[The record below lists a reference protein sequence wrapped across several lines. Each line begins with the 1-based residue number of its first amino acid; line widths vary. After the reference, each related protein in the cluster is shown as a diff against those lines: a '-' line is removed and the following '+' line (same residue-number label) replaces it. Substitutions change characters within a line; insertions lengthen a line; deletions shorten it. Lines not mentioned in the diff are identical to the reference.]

1 MGVDM
6 YLWKSKN
13 QASSTSIALQNQNQA
28 YQSLQKALNDFSSN
42 SGDLSGLAYDSAKV
56 YCSQILIPLTK
67 ACILLNEEIE
77 KATLSLPDK
86 FISEVD
92 SVSLRE
98 DELRQKIA
106 QAHKSIVYYQ
116 KLRNMEYRV
125 EQPDYFFI
133 NSLTEHIAI
142 QQKVKQ
148 KLEDKLQKIL
158 TFHNSSSGLFSNI
171 DGLYQVVRQGLSQ
184 AKSSWNEETKTFV
197 IPPQEELMWVK
208 QVHESW
214 GRRLDKEKLKSGE
227 GLTIEDIEAL
237 LTYARSHPE
246 ELVSPELIQQLKS
259 ALELVRENY
268 DKNGTQFDLLATII
282 DQLGIGVQRFGGLAT
297 ILEGIKGPSTF
308 ALNGVSTSFVL
319 VKQTGIGQALVQK
332 GTNIENWG
340 KWGGR
345 SLMGI
350 GFGLGMD
357 YDIVNTDK
365 SIGQAVVHNG
375 LSTGIGFGAAELTTV
390 ALGAFLGSNP
400 VGWAAVGVATASFA
414 IGVGV
419 TWLFNKA
426 YENNFLGLK
435 DGLDTTGVF
444 LDDVGKNVGQAISNS
459 VESAKNWASEMV
471 SDVGNAISGGLSAL
485 NPFD

>member
-13 QASSTSIALQNQNQA
+13 QASSTSRALQNQNKA

-92 SVSLRE
+92 SVSLKE

-106 QAHKSIVYYQ
+106 QAHKNIVYYQ

-133 NSLTEHIAI
+133 NSLTEHIEI

-148 KLEDKLQKIL
+148 KLEDKLQKLL

-197 IPPQEELMWVK
+197 IPPQEELIWVK
-208 QVHESW
+208 QIHESW

-237 LTYARSHPE
+237 LAYAQSHPE
-246 ELVSPELIQQLKS
+246 ELVSPDLIQQLKN

-268 DKNGTQFDLLATII
+268 DKNSTQFDLLATAIE
-282 DQLGIGVQRFGGLAT
+282 QLGLGIQRFGGLAT

-308 ALNGVSTSFVL
+308 ALNGASTSFVL
-319 VKQTGIGQALVQK
+319 VNQNGIGQALVQK
-332 GTNIENWG
+332 GTNIANWG

-345 SLMGI
+345 ALMGI
-350 GFGLGMD
+350 GFGLGMYD
-357 YDIVNTDK
+357 DIVNKDK

-375 LSTGIGFGAAELTTV
+375 LSTGLSVGGGTLAAAV
-390 ALGAFLGSNP
+390 FFGSNP
-400 VGWAAVGVATASFA
+400 IGWAALAAGATTFLVGTAISL
-414 IGVGV
+414 G
-419 TWLFNKA
+419 FNAA

-435 DGLDTTGVF
+435 DGLDATGAF
-444 LDDVGKNVGQAISNS
+444 LDDVGKNVGQAILNS
-459 VESAKNWASEMV
+459 VESAKNWASDVV
-471 SDVGNAISGGLSAL
+471 SDVGNAISGSLSAL